1 MPRHFRTAQNTP
13 PMRATCGWVMACATL
28 ALFVAGCKD
37 QNPAPAPVS
46 AASPAD
52 ASAAP
57 ATDKWLGK
65 WNGPEGT
72 FLQLAGGNGQ
82 YEVTIQ
88 NLDGPRTF
96 QGKSAGQQIEFE
108 REGVKESLRATNGAE
123 TGMKWLSDRSNCL
136 TVRTGEGYCR
146 D

>member
-1 MPRHFRTAQNTP
+1 MLPANP
-13 PMRATCGWVMACATL
+13 PINSILQPLIAFL
-28 ALFVAGCKD
+28 ALALLVIGCTDRKTD
-37 QNPAPAPVS
+37 SAQDIATNLTSTSPAPV
-46 AASPAD
+46 A
-52 ASAAP
+52 
-57 ATDKWLGK
+57 DKWLGK

-72 FLQLAGGNGQ
+72 FLQLVGDNGK

-96 QGKSAGQQIEFE
+96 RGKAVGDQVEFE
-108 REGVKESLRATNGAE
+108 RNGVKESVRATNGVE
-123 TGMKWLSDRSNCL
+123 TGMKWLSEKSNCL

>member
-1 MPRHFRTAQNTP
+1 MNLAGKVL
-13 PMRATCGWVMACATL
+13 MMSAML
-28 ALFVAGCKD
+28 ALAVVGCTD
-37 QNPAPAPVS
+37 RAADPPQVS
-46 AASPAD
+46 PTTSTPD

-57 ATDKWLGK
+57 APDQWLGK

-82 YEVTIQ
+82 YEVIIR

-96 QGKSAGQQIEFE
+96 QGTAVGDRIEFE
-108 REGVKESLRATNGAE
+108 RDGTRESVRASNGAE
-123 TGMKWLSDRSNCL
+123 TGMKWLSEKSDCL
-136 TVRTGEGYCR
+136 TVRAGEGYCR